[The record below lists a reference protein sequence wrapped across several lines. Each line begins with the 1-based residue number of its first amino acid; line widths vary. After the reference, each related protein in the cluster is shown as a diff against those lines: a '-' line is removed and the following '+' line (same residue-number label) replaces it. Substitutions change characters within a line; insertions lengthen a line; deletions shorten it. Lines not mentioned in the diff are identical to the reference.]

1 MSTIKF
7 LSVAVTAAVSA
18 SATPVLTDWASH
30 GEALDAATLAK
41 PALLDPAALNA
52 RAGRTWRAG
61 VNERFVGATVADA
74 KVLLGVLQDVK
85 GAEVLPAKKFT
96 ADELRD
102 VPAEF
107 DWRTDPRAD
116 KCPSL
121 KEIRDQANCGSCWA
135 FGSVEAMTDRAVFL
149 DEHTPSTSART
160 SRPAAHRTA
169 TSTVSLR
176 PYTYYQSTGVV
187 TGGNYGT
194 RACATPAAPRHHT
207 NSTNS
212 PCPAVS
218 SLRANNFCTWGGMVR
233 DKHLACRATGLRTG
247 RRSRR

>member
-135 FGSVEAMTDRAVFL
+135 FGSVEAMTDRRCISSNGTHT
-149 DEHTPSTSART
+149 EHLSAQDVA
-160 SRPAAHRTA
+160 SCCGILHGDMGCNGGI
-169 TSTVSLR
+169 LR
-176 PYTYYQSTGVV
+176 PYT
-187 TGGNYGT
+187 GT
-194 RACATPAAPRHHT
+194 IKVP
-207 NSTNS
+207 
-212 PCPAVS
+212 VS
-218 SLRANNFCTWGGMVR
+218 
-233 DKHLACRATGLRTG
+233 
-247 RRSRR
+247 

>member
-107 DWRTDPRAD
+107 DWRMIRALTR
-116 KCPSL
+116 PASRRFATRRTAEPPGL
-121 KEIRDQANCGSCWA
+121 GPPI
-135 FGSVEAMTDRAVFL
+135 MTIGAVFL
-149 DEHTPSTSART
+149 RTEHTLSTSPPRT
-160 SRPAAHRTA
+160 SRPAAAFCTA
-169 TSTVSLR
+169 TWAATVASLR
-176 PYTYYQSTGVV
+176 LHTGTIKV
-187 TGGNYGT
+187 
-194 RACATPAAPRHHT
+194 P
-207 NSTNS
+207 
-212 PCPAVS
+212 VS
-218 SLRANNFCTWGGMVR
+218 
-233 DKHLACRATGLRTG
+233 
-247 RRSRR
+247 